1 MVIAA
6 SVAFGVGGA
15 FMKSSDGFSR
25 VVPSICVLM
34 LFVVGAVF
42 LARAVRSQGLSA
54 AYVLGLGIEVLVS
67 AGLGRYLFDERL
79 TPSQLLGA
87 LLILAGVATVRFG

>member
-6 SVAFGVGGA
+6 SLAFGVGGA
-15 FMKSSDGFSR
+15 LMKSSDGFSR
-25 VVPSICVLM
+25 LVPSLGVVV
-34 LFVVGAVF
+34 LFVFGAVF

-67 AGLGRYLFDERL
+67 VGLGRYLYDERL
-79 TPSQLLGA
+79 TPYQLLGA
-87 LLILAGVATVRFG
+87 LLIVAGVATVRFG

>member
-25 VVPSICVLM
+25 VVPSTCVIV
-34 LFVVGAVF
+34 LFVVGAV
-42 LARAVRSQGLSA
+42 LLTRAVQAQGLSA
-54 AYVLGLGIEVLVS
+54 AYILGLGIEVLVS
-67 AGLGRYLFDERL
+67 VGLGRYLFDERL
-79 TPSQLLGA
+79 TPYQLVGA

>member
-25 VVPSICVLM
+25 VVPSIGVLV

-42 LARAVRSQGLSA
+42 LTRAVRSQGLSA
-54 AYVLGLGIEVLVS
+54 AYILGLGIEVLVS
-67 AGLGRYLFDERL
+67 VGLGRYLYDERL
-79 TPSQLLGA
+79 TPFQLLGA
-87 LLILAGVATVRFG
+87 MLIIAGVATVRFG

>member
-6 SVAFGVGGA
+6 SLAFGIGGA

-25 VVPSICVLM
+25 LVPSVCVIV

-42 LARAVRSQGLSA
+42 LTRAVRSQGLSA

-67 AGLGRYLFDERL
+67 VGLGRYLYDEHL
-79 TPSQLLGA
+79 TPFQVVGA
-87 LLILAGVATVRFG
+87 LLIVAGVATVRFG